1 MNNTIKGKI
10 TIPTIKGTIPGT
22 SYTQSSSDYEVL
34 TNKPQINGVELLGNK
49 TTSDLGIE
57 SFSGDYND
65 LTNKPTIPSKTSE
78 LTNDTGYI
86 TSETD
91 PVFSSSVA
99 SNITSTNISTWNNK
113 LDTSKVKSSSSTTTG
128 DVYDVTY
135 INTMLGDIETILTTL
150 TTGNGV

>member
-65 LTNKPTIPSKTSE
+65 LTNKPSIPSKTSE
-78 LTNDTGYI
+78 LTNDSGFI
-86 TSETD
+86 TNT
-91 PVFSSSVA
+91 VNNLTNYTLSSALATVA
-99 SNITSTNISTWNNK
+99 
-113 LDTSKVKSSSSTTTG
+113 TT
-128 DVYDVTY
+128 
-135 INTMLGDIETILTTL
+135 
-150 TTGNGV
+150 

>member
-86 TSETD
+86 TTETD
-91 PVFSSSVA
+91 PVFSASVA

-113 LDTSKVKSSSSTTTG
+113 LDTNKVKSSSSTTAG
-128 DVYDVTY
+128 EVYDVTY